1 MNNVTQVKRY
11 HIAKVYRRDQPA
23 MTRGRLREFHQC
35 DFDIAGEH
43 DPMIPDAE
51 VLRLIVEAFEALD
64 LGITIKINHRRIL
77 DGMLA
82 VAGVPTDKTR
92 TISAAVDK
100 LDKMA
105 WADVKKEMVEDK
117 GLPDEVA
124 DRIGEYV
131 KHSGGIQDM
140 LQLLKRDA
148 ALSAN
153 VHVQAGIAD
162 MDLLAAYLQALRVT
176 DKVSFDFSLARGLD
190 YYTSLIFEVIC
201 KPKPDLETETK
212 QTKRRPKA
220 TEESS
225 QVGSIAAGGRYD
237 NLVGMY
243 GKRTIPC
250 VGVSFGVDRIFT
262 ILKARREKEEALRAR
277 EVDVYVMA
285 FGGKEFDGLLL
296 ERLSIASQ
304 LWDAGITT
312 EFMAKVKPKLPQQ
325 FKAALDVPLA
335 VILGQDEL
343 AAGKVRVKV
352 LGLAD
357 DHPEKEG
364 VLVEKADLVA
374 EVRKRLPKKI

>member
-1 MNNVTQVKRY
+1 
-11 HIAKVYRRDQPA
+11 
-23 MTRGRLREFHQC
+23 
-35 DFDIAGEH
+35 
-43 DPMIPDAE
+43 
-51 VLRLIVEAFEALD
+51 
-64 LGITIKINHRRIL
+64 
-77 DGMLA
+77 
-82 VAGVPTDKTR
+82 
-92 TISAAVDK
+92 
-100 LDKMA
+100 MA
-105 WADVKKEMVEDK
+105 WADVRKEMVEDK

-140 LQLLKRDA
+140 LQFLKQDA
-148 ALSAN
+148 PLSAN
-153 VHVQAGIAD
+153 EHVQAGMAD
-162 MDLLAAYLQALRVT
+162 MELLAAYLQALRVT
-176 DKVSFDFSLARGLD
+176 DKVSFDLSLARGLD
-190 YYTSLIFEVIC
+190 YYTSLIFEVLS
-201 KPKPDLETETK
+201 KPSPDAETQMK
-212 QTKRRPKA
+212 QTKRRPKG

-225 QVGSIAAGGRYD
+225 QVGTIAAGGRYD
-237 NLVGMY
+237 NLVGMF

-250 VGVSFGVDRIFT
+250 VGISFGVDRIFT

-277 EVDVYVMA
+277 EIDVYIMA

-304 LWDAGITT
+304 LWDAGIAT

-343 AAGKVRVKV
+343 AAGKVRVKI

-364 VLVEKADLVA
+364 VLVDKADLVA
-374 EVRKRLPKKI
+374 EVRKRLPKLRQQLVFRNSIE